1 MVGHSVA
8 VFVDGGFF
16 LKRLRHVFPDVDHTD
31 PVAVADL
38 IHGHALRH
46 RYQRT
51 GRDEHQR
58 DVYENYDLYR
68 VFFYDC
74 PPLEKKMH
82 WPVSNKA
89 IDFGKSPEAIFR
101 KALHDELRRKRKV
114 ALRLGHLIDTV
125 SWKLHD
131 SALRSMRR
139 GERTFAD
146 LTDTDFTID
155 TSQKG
160 VDMRLGLD
168 VAALSYKRLV
178 QQIVLVV
185 GDSDFV
191 PAAKL
196 ARREGIDVIL
206 DPLGIAVHDHLYEH
220 TDGVRTPERFT
231 KKPRQVRGV
240 VPAGRVMKR
249 GGETVEDAGRPDPSA
264 PRYRRGQPRKPDPSR
279 PAQRKP
285 QKPDAPE

>member
-1 MVGHSVA
+1 MSGHNVA
-8 VFVDGGFF
+8 VFVDGAFF
-16 LKRLRHVFPDVDHTD
+16 LKRLRHVFPDVDAND

-51 GRDEHQR
+51 GNDARGR
-58 DVYENYDLYR
+58 AVYENFDLYR

-82 WPVSNKA
+82 YPMSGRSV
-89 IDFGKSPEAIFR
+89 DFGKSTGAVFR
-101 KALHDELRRKRKV
+101 RELHNELRRKRKV

-125 SWKLHD
+125 SWKLKD
-131 SALRSMRR
+131 GALRNLQRR
-139 GERTFAD
+139 ERTFD
-146 LTDTDFTID
+146 QLTDEDFQID

-168 VAALSYKRLV
+168 VAAISYKRLAR
-178 QQIVLVV
+178 QIVLVV

-196 ARREGIDVIL
+196 ARREGLDVIL
-206 DPLGIAVHDHLYEH
+206 DPLGQGVHAHLYEH
-220 TDGVRTPERFT
+220 TDGVRTPERHARR
-231 KKPRQVRGV
+231 PRLVRDVGAPGQV
-240 VPAGRVMKR
+240 MER
-249 GGETVEDAGRPDPSA
+249 GGERVEEAA
-264 PRYRRGQPRKPDPSR
+264 PPGVRRSSRRYRQEARRAPVPPRTDL
-279 PAQRKP
+279 
-285 QKPDAPE
+285 PED